1 MREVLVL
8 CILIRVLIYFI
19 YSPYFVRGDTIC
31 RNTESGRWNLTDE
44 TGRVCQR
51 DEIDFSTGC
60 CPSTK
65 EKNTCASCMER
76 DGCCSSY
83 ENCVSCC
90 MSPENSPG
98 ERMKETY
105 IGLHKYDL
113 AH

>member
-1 MREVLVL
+1 MRLGL
-8 CILIRVLIYFI
+8 FPCIFSILLIDIIR
-19 YSPYFVRGDTIC
+19 SAYFVQGDTIC

-60 CPSTK
+60 CPISK
-65 EKNTCASCMER
+65 EKNTCVSCMER

-98 ERMKETY
+98 ERMMETY
-105 IGLHKYDL
+105 IGLHKYDFVP
-113 AH
+113 